1 MGFSAVSLVQYIIMM
16 VIVRGN
22 IIPNSHVVIEGSST
36 IFLSHILQ
44 RKKRFGTVRDCS
56 KDFFFLLKDSY
67 WDKPGYSEK

>member
-56 KDFFFLLKDSY
+56 KDFFSFERQLL
-67 WDKPGYSEK
+67 GQTRLE